1 MMKKKKNYIF
11 PVVEILAYS
20 FPDMMKV
27 GGETSGTD
35 AELPIDPV
43 APRRGRQMAV

>member
-1 MMKKKKNYIF
+1 MNEMKKKQYLF

-27 GGETSGTD
+27 GGEISGTD
-35 AELPIDPV
+35 AELPPDP
-43 APRRGRQMAV
+43 APGRKKRML